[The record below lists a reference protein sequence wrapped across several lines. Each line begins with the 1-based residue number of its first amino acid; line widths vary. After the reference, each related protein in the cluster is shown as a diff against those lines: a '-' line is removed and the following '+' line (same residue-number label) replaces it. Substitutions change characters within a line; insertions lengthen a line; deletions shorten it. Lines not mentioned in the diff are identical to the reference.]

1 MIDAKEYGRAL
12 FLITEEENLSDK
24 VLADV
29 KIAEGVLK
37 KNPDYV
43 KLLDSPAVTKAERVD
58 LADKAFGSLNES
70 LLNLIKILI
79 EKRDVRLFG
88 KVAEEYYSLYDLSR
102 GILNAGRK
110 EDLLAALKE
119 SAPVY
124 KKLGASAMIVLV
136 GETIEGV
143 SREKQIENV
152 YDCLSYVKEFAE
164 NEGITLVVEPLNATD
179 RKNYFMPEASV
190 LMDILRR
197 VNSPRIKMLYDIYH
211 QHMTGDFDMAF
222 IKENLPFIGHF
233 HVADCPGRHQPGTGE
248 VDYVSILR
256 EIASAG
262 YDGYFGLEYRAT
274 VPDEETLSF
283 IEEVRRV

>member
-1 MIDAKEYGRAL
+1 MKFSVCIDMMFSHHAFEDRMAAVRTAG
-12 FLITEEENLSDK
+12 LSAVEFWK
-24 VLADV
+24 WTNKDV
-29 KIAEGVLK
+29 
-37 KNPDYV
+37 
-43 KLLDSPAVTKAERVD
+43 ERVSAD
-58 LADKAFGSLNES
+58 LAAHGMDFAVFNIDSAD
-70 LLNLIKILI
+70 
-79 EKRDVRLFG
+79 EKL
-88 KVAEEYYSLYDLSR
+88 SYDLSR

-110 EDLLAALKE
+110 EELLAALRE
-119 SAPVY
+119 SAPIY

-136 GETIEGV
+136 GETMDGV

-152 YDCLSYVKEFAE
+152 YDCLSYVKEFVE

-211 QHMTGDFDMAF
+211 QHMTGDFDMEF

-256 EIASAG
+256 EIAAMG

-274 VPDEETLSF
+274 VPDEKTLSF